1 MSVEIPILTDVVM
14 IFGLSCAV
22 IVASHRLRIPPVI
35 GFLLTGVLAGPHGL
49 GLVDDPHQVEIFAE
63 IGVILLLFVIGMEL
77 SLGELQRLK
86 KPVFVGGAA
95 QVLLTIAVLEL
106 PFVLFGVGLGKA
118 LFIGFLAA
126 LSSTAIVLK
135 LLGEKAQ
142 LGAPHGRIS
151 LGMLIFQDVAV
162 VPMMLLIPLLAG
174 TADNPWFSLGGLLIK
189 AAVVGVVLLVL
200 ARKVIPRVLEAVIRT
215 RSRELFLMT
224 TLGLC
229 FAIALLTS
237 SVGLSLS
244 LGAFL
249 AGLIMSESE
258 YSHSALEGVL
268 PFRDVFT
275 SIFFVSIGMLL
286 NPAFV
291 LTHLPQVLGLAG
303 AILVLKTALAAVA
316 GRLLGYP
323 WHVAIVGGLCLCQI
337 GEFSFVLA
345 GVGMSNN
352 LLTPIEY
359 QYFLAVAIMTMAVT
373 PFLIAAVPAI
383 SARLVKLMPPGL
395 QSALLKEEHSDQ
407 RDHLII
413 AGFGLGGRHLARAAK
428 AAGINYVILEMNPDT
443 VRRERTKGEPIMYG
457 DASQGAVLEHINVSK
472 ARILAVVISD
482 PAAIGRIVATA
493 RAHNPALH
501 IVVRTRF
508 VSEIEPLMQLGAQEV
523 VAEEYETSVEMF
535 IRVLSTYL
543 VPKGDIERFVREIR
557 AEGYGM
563 LRRPMLNTA
572 DVCSL
577 EGTCSSFGA
586 TVLTVVPGAYVEG
599 KSLVE
604 SRLRKEHGLT
614 VVAVQRDNKAQI
626 NPDPGLVFMA
636 GDRVHVFGEQELIS
650 EKAALFIG
658 QGDQRSRSD

>member
-14 IFGLSCAV
+14 IFGLSSAV
-22 IVASHRLRIPPVI
+22 IIASHRFRIPPVI
-35 GFLLTGVLAGPHGL
+35 GFLLTGVLAGPYGL
-49 GLVDDPHQVEIFAE
+49 GLVGAEHEVEMFAE
-63 IGVILLLFVIGMEL
+63 VGVILLLFVIGMEL
-77 SLGELQRLK
+77 SLEELQRLK

-95 QVLLTIAVLEL
+95 QVLLTVAVFEL
-106 PFVLFGVGLGKA
+106 PFMVFGVGLGKA
-118 LFIGFLAA
+118 IFVGFLAA

-135 LLGEKAQ
+135 LLAEKAQ

-174 TADNPWFSLGGLLIK
+174 VAGNPWMSLGEMAIK
-189 AAVVGVVLLVL
+189 AALVGGVLIVA
-200 ARKVIPRVLEAVIRT
+200 ARKLIPRILEAVIRT

-275 SIFFVSIGMLL
+275 SVFFVSIGMLL
-286 NPAFV
+286 DPSFV
-291 LTHLPQVLGLAG
+291 LAHLPQVLGLTG
-303 AILVLKTALAAVA
+303 AILVLKGALAAVA

-323 WHVAIVGGLCLCQI
+323 WHVAILGGLCLCQI

-345 GVGMSNN
+345 GVGMGSK
-352 LLTPIEY
+352 LLTPSEY

-383 SARLVKLMPPGL
+383 SERLIRIMPPGL
-395 QSALLKEEHSDQ
+395 KTAPPKEAEEDMS
-407 RDHLII
+407 DHLVI
-413 AGFGLGGRHLARAAK
+413 AGFGLGGKHLARAAR
-428 AAGINYVILEMNPDT
+428 AAGIRYVVLEMNPDT
-443 VRRERTKGEPIMYG
+443 VRREQARGEPILYG
-457 DASQGAVLEHINVSK
+457 DASQGAVLEHIGVSR

-523 VAEEYETSVEMF
+523 GGRGV
-535 IRVLSTYL
+535 RDLG
-543 VPKGDIERFVREIR
+543 GDVYSR
-557 AEGYGM
+557 AVYVSGAQAGY
-563 LRRPMLNTA
+563 RT
-572 DVCSL
+572 
-577 EGTCSSFGA
+577 F
-586 TVLTVVPGAYVEG
+586 
-599 KSLVE
+599 
-604 SRLRKEHGLT
+604 
-614 VVAVQRDNKAQI
+614 
-626 NPDPGLVFMA
+626 
-636 GDRVHVFGEQELIS
+636 
-650 EKAALFIG
+650 
-658 QGDQRSRSD
+658 RSRDKSRGLRNAQTVHAQHGRRLQSGGDVLHLWGDSACRCSGGFCGGEEFDRFQTTQGAWVDRGCCATGRKNTDQSGSPVGFHGRGSGACIW

>member
-1 MSVEIPILTDVVM
+1 MSVEIPILSDVVM
-14 IFGLSCAV
+14 IFGLSSAV
-22 IVASHRLRIPPVI
+22 IIASHRFKIPPVI

-49 GLVDDPHQVEIFAE
+49 GLVGAEHEVEIFAE
-63 IGVILLLFVIGMEL
+63 VGVILLLFVIGMEL
-77 SLGELQRLK
+77 SLDELQRLR
-86 KPVFVGGAA
+86 KPVFIGGAA
-95 QVLLTIAVLEL
+95 QVLLTIAVFEL
-106 PFVLFGVGLGKA
+106 PFMVFGMGLGKA
-118 LFIGFLAA
+118 VFIGFLAA

-135 LLGEKAQ
+135 LLAEKAQ

-162 VPMMLLIPLLAG
+162 VPMMLLVPLLAG
-174 TADNPWFSLGGLLIK
+174 AGGNPWVSLGEMGLKAALVGGVLLI
-189 AAVVGVVLLVL
+189 AAKKL
-200 ARKVIPRVLEAVIRT
+200 IPRVLEAVIRT

-286 NPAFV
+286 DPAFV
-291 LTHLPQVLGLAG
+291 LTHLPQVLGLTG
-303 AILVLKTALAAVA
+303 TILVLKAALAAVA

-323 WHVAIVGGLCLCQI
+323 WHVAILGGLCLCQI

-345 GVGMSNN
+345 GVGMGSK
-352 LLTPIEY
+352 LLTATEY

-383 SARLVKLMPPGL
+383 SERLIKIMPPGL
-395 QSALLKEEHSDQ
+395 KAATAQEVEEDLH
-407 RDHLII
+407 DHLVI

-428 AAGINYVILEMNPDT
+428 AAGIRYVILEMNPDT
-443 VRRERTKGEPIMYG
+443 VRRERAKGEPILYG
-457 DASQGAVLEHINVSK
+457 DASQAAVLEHINVAR

-493 RAHNPALH
+493 KAHNPALH

-508 VSEIEPLMQLGAQEV
+508 VAEIEPLMQLGAEEV

-535 IRVLSTYL
+535 IRVMSTYL
-543 VPKGDIERFVREIR
+543 VPKADIERFVREIR

-572 DVCSL
+572 DACSL
-577 EGTCSSFGA
+577 EGVCSSFGA
-586 TVLTVVPGAYVEG
+586 TVLTVARGAFIEG
-599 KSLVE
+599 KSLIE

-614 VVAVQRDNKAQI
+614 VVAVQRAGQTYL
-626 NPDPGLVFMA
+626 NPDPAWVFEP
-636 GDRVHVFGEQELIS
+636 GDRAHVFGEQETIS
-650 EKAALFIG
+650 EKAGLFIG
-658 QGDQRSRSD
+658 HGEDSGIAA